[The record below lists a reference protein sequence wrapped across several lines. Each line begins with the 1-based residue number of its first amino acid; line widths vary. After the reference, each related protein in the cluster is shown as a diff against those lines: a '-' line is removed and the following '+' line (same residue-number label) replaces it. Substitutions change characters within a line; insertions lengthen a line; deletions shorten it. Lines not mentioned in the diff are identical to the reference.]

1 MSKARRLLF
10 SELKRHLRAILKALE
25 DYERVEIEKQ

>member
-10 SELKRHLRAILKALE
+10 SELKRHLRAILKAIE
-25 DYERVEIEKQ
+25 DYEREIEKQ